1 MTIKFIFT
9 TNSGGS
15 RVSSLFKL
23 SGVALGLATILAGCH
38 PKSPSIESLM
48 PSEKAVVSGYPSA
61 PPRQLKSAVVWGNDT
76 RTVNTAILW
85 LQKHGIAVYGPSV
98 LQQTLAKE
106 IAKGKISIIDEGA
119 VVSAARETGAD
130 SVVFADRVGDS
141 RPPMVS
147 VRGVDISN
155 GRILMSGSARYESF
169 EALPSNDSL
178 SILTDQALMSAW
190 GIQPEQVDH

>member
-1 MTIKFIFT
+1 M
-9 TNSGGS
+9 
-15 RVSSLFKL
+15 
-23 SGVALGLATILAGCH
+23 
-38 PKSPSIESLM
+38 
-48 PSEKAVVSGYPSA
+48 
-61 PPRQLKSAVVWGNDT
+61 
-76 RTVNTAILW
+76 
-85 LQKHGIAVYGPSV
+85 
-98 LQQTLAKE
+98 
-106 IAKGKISIIDEGA
+106 
-119 VVSAARETGAD
+119 
-130 SVVFADRVGDS
+130 VFADRVGDS